1 MNKQYILITYKSGAT
16 ITLDVPDNYYAITY
30 AKKNEKKVHN
40 IFLKQYNKLVAALDK
55 SEGVVNANKYFKWSN
70 AKIDSNDILA
80 IDIKTIDIDNTSI
93 DQTSVFVPGA
103 HDKVYLDMSETSLQ
117 QLLDKLNNTDVLE
130 NFNKLILKLL
140 TFFNKSNVEVSIKAK
155 PKVKATTNNG
165 RNGRVINSNTIGVAV
180 AEANS
185 NIDSGI
191 VITDITPQSSTSE
204 QVQEENTE
212 G

>member
-16 ITLDVPDNYYAITY
+16 VTLDISDNYYATTY
-30 AKKNEKKVHN
+30 AKKKEKKIYD
-40 IFLKQYNKLVAALDK
+40 IFLKQYNKFVAALDK
-55 SEGVVNANKYFKWSN
+55 SEGVVNVNKYFKWSN

-80 IDIKTIDIDNTSI
+80 VDIKTINTNNTSV

-140 TFFNKSNVEVSIKAK
+140 AFFNKSNVEVSIRAK
-155 PKVKATTNNG
+155 PKAKATTNNS
-165 RNGRVINSNTIGVAV
+165 RNGRIINSNAIDTAII
-180 AEANS
+180 EANS

-191 VITDITPQSSTSE
+191 VITDITPQSSASE